1 MELLVGCSRIAP
13 SDSGN
18 SLVLCGKEEIEE
30 GKEELQN
37 QITK

>member
-1 MELLVGCSRIAP
+1 MGCSRIAP

-30 GKEELQN
+30 GKRRTAKPDN
-37 QITK
+37 QIVK